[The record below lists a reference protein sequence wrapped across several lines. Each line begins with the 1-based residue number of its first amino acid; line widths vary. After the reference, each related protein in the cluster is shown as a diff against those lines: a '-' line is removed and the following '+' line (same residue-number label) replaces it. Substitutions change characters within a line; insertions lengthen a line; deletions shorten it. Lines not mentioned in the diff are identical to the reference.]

1 MGHQPPPP
9 QPPSFRPCLHPVPAP
24 STAPGRRDEE
34 ILECVRPK
42 AGPFPVHSRCSF
54 LQAAFPGRCGAQDTT
69 LSSLALSKPQAPLPI
84 SENQFRGREALLPRA
99 LWIDGQA
106 GAGQSLCPV
115 RDGLAREGPVK
126 GEKRGQGGTGRGLTK
141 EYAVGGQLPGPGP

>member
-1 MGHQPPPP
+1 MGHQQPPP
-9 QPPSFRPCLHPVPAP
+9 QPPSFRPCLHPVPVP
-24 STAPGRRDEE
+24 STAPGRGDKE

-42 AGPFPVHSRCSF
+42 AGPLPVHSRCSF
-54 LQAAFPGRCGAQDTT
+54 VQAASPGGRRAQDAT
-69 LSSLALSKPQAPLPI
+69 LSSLALSKPRAPLPI

-115 RDGLAREGPVK
+115 REGMAREGAVR
-126 GEKRGQGGTGRGLTK
+126 GEKWGQGGIIRGLAK
-141 EYAVGGQLPGPGP
+141 GDAVGGQHPGPGP